1 MIITPNSSVMKS
13 GVFLLPFFK
22 KKSVQR
28 EDSGQKIKKLRI
40 DIFHKN

>member
-1 MIITPNSSVMKS
+1 MKS
-13 GVFLLPFFK
+13 GVFLLLFV